1 MLKITAIN
9 KLLLQEFARR
19 NIEQELVE
27 FCIVLSGGFDSEDQ
41 LTPAH
46 LRYKNGRGHQVLE
59 VEKTFDY
66 KEAEWRVIL
75 HLH

>member
-1 MLKITAIN
+1 MLKITAKN
-9 KLLLQEFARR
+9 KLLLQECG

-27 FCIVLSGGFDSEDQ
+27 FCIVLSGGSDSEDQ

-59 VEKTFDY
+59 KTFVNE
-66 KEAEWRVIL
+66 EADWRVIL
-75 HLH
+75 HMH